1 LWGDG
6 KASFSGTHYTVTDA
20 TCSPAPS
27 VPPPIVIGGG
37 SKRILTIAGREAD
50 IVGVNPDLRAGY
62 VGPEVTASVV
72 PEKWDER
79 LSWVRAGAGD
89 RFDSLDLQVLT
100 FMNMIVPNRAEMLE
114 QFAPMFGLP
123 ASVLGAI
130 PIAMVGTEDEICQQ
144 LIERRERWGFNYI
157 VIHEGELDAFAPVV
171 ARLAGT

>member
-1 LWGDG
+1 
-6 KASFSGTHYTVTDA
+6 
-20 TCSPAPS
+20 
-27 VPPPIVIGGG
+27 
-37 SKRILTIAGREAD
+37 
-50 IVGVNPDLRAGY
+50 
-62 VGPEVTASVV
+62 
-72 PEKWDER
+72 
-79 LSWVRAGAGD
+79 
-89 RFDSLDLQVLT
+89 
-100 FMNMIVPNRAEMLE
+100 MIVPNRAEMLE